1 MRTRVLN
8 PRTHVKL
15 NLVWNT
21 YNPCGIRTDDGG
33 GDVSGW
39 IPGIRPWRPVSGYRR
54 KGSIW
59 VYYTVHTLIHS
70 VWANPKTPKSS
81 ANHITPHR
89 HHVPKKTLL
98 FQMSYSEGEGV
109 GCGSIRISVKS
120 GKPAS
125 LVYYQYLYKILLCLL
140 DFLYSHYPM
149 DGQTTYLSHPSSSW
163 SILGPSISP
172 DTFNSPSLH

>member
-15 NLVWNT
+15 NLVWDT

-33 GDVSGW
+33 RGCLRMNPRNQTLETSV
-39 IPGIRPWRPVSGYRR
+39 RVQEKRR
-54 KGSIW
+54 YLSLLHST
-59 VYYTVHTLIHS
+59 YTYTQCLS
-70 VWANPKTPKSS
+70 QPQAPKSS
-81 ANHITPHR
+81 ANRITPHR
-89 HHVPKKTLL
+89 HHVPMKTLL
-98 FQMSYSEGEGV
+98 FQMSYSEGESV
-109 GCGSIRISVKS
+109 GCGSIRISVKT

-140 DFLYSHYPM
+140 DFLYSHHPM
-149 DGQTTYLSHPSSSW
+149 DGQTTYLSHPSSSR